1 MRSHPASDGRER
13 AANEAA
19 ARAVGE
25 STGPPAREVDPAPE
39 ATRLL
44 MNRFGTPPAGGT
56 PLASAERV
64 FFAPRFGQGVN
75 DVRIHTDRTASMFA
89 NALGAEAFT
98 RGSDIYFSRGRFAP
112 ASVAGKRLLAHELAH
127 VTRDSHL
134 APQTIFRKTPAEEAE
149 ALAKTINAALTG
161 KATDEKAVLT
171 ALGSVNRDATKAA
184 ALKAAYKKEFK
195 TELEADL
202 KAHLGAD
209 SLARALFLL
218 NGPLK
223 EAGTKTNVKID
234 AAGAEAH
241 KAKVGGGDLSLHTGV
256 DYTPSEGGSQRVGG
270 FSVGFSTTGDAA
282 DTRFMQMIWSEIVA
296 TQPDKSD
303 VAVTKTGLHTSN
315 GTMDLTTDPK
325 KPNYKVDSES
335 TATSP
340 FYEQNFRSNRAAG
353 ATTIFDRPTEFT
365 DIIGK
370 QFDAGATKVVER
382 DHFDQFLVVE
392 EKPVYQTTLYTQWVY
407 TKKAGPPAK
416 TTTFVSGKAI
426 TALPADV
433 KKQIIKEYPKYE
445 YIR

>member
-1 MRSHPASDGRER
+1 MSRGRRRRRGEHHEECDWLHGRSRPWQTVLLLTRSCTEPMLYRGGMREFRPKPVQPLQPARTCGGRAGGEGTTHSARADQDFSLVRSHPASDGRER

-56 PLASAERV
+56 PVASAERV

-149 ALAKTINAALTG
+149 ALAKTIHAALTG

-184 ALKAAYKKEFK
+184 ALKASYQKDFQ

-270 FSVGFSTTGDAA
+270 FSVGVSTTGDAA
-282 DTRFMQMIWSEIVA
+282 DTRFMPMIWAEIVA

-303 VAVTKTGLHTSN
+303 VAGV
-315 GTMDLTTDPK
+315 
-325 KPNYKVDSES
+325 
-335 TATSP
+335 
-340 FYEQNFRSNRAAG
+340 QNRL
-353 ATTIFDRPTEFT
+353 PT
-365 DIIGK
+365 
-370 QFDAGATKVVER
+370 
-382 DHFDQFLVVE
+382 
-392 EKPVYQTTLYTQWVY
+392 
-407 TKKAGPPAK
+407 PA
-416 TTTFVSGKAI
+416 V
-426 TALPADV
+426 P
-433 KKQIIKEYPKYE
+433 E
-445 YIR
+445 